1 MFERSRNYCHIG
13 NFIVRFIWPKR
24 ILANELRMN
33 ERMAGKIGYP
43 FHFILCC
50 QQIVVDNEVNLGP
63 TNCRQLARYTR
74 LPVRYEAT
82 PNSVAH
88 KDGNLLIN
96 TIKVTAAYSP
106 NNAAKFKA

>member
-1 MFERSRNYCHIG
+1 MPHRQFHCAFYMAKTYSDR
-13 NFIVRFIWPKR
+13 KT
-24 ILANELRMN
+24 NELRMN
-33 ERMAGKIGYP
+33 EGMPGKIGYP

-74 LPVRYEAT
+74 LRVRYEAT
-82 PNSVAH
+82 PSTVAH
-88 KDGNLLIN
+88 KGGNLLIN